1 MNYSKSIITS
11 FLCIF
16 LFSLNAQKLDLKEF
30 NEVNVAAGLQVEL
43 IASDKNYADV
53 EMIKGDRDDIII
65 TVKNGTLRL
74 KAESS
79 FFGKTAKARIDVYY
93 NNEINGIDV
102 SSGSTLKSADILKTE
117 RLDLDASSG
126 ASCKVNIDVDELD
139 ISVSSGARVTLR
151 GDANAQEID
160 VSSGANYAAKE
171 LISKYADVSASSGA
185 NAEVY
190 CSKRIKAEASSGGS
204 INYYGNPKEQD
215 FETGKW
221 SGGSIKAK

>member
-11 FLCIF
+11 FLCFF